1 MLVYATSIISGNE
14 RSKEID
20 VTFEQLDA
28 WHDGQLINKA
38 MPNVSPVDRDF
49 IKGIFQDEQ
58 YSPDEDDVDL
68 EKLFAAIPNGLF

>member
-1 MLVYATSIISGNE
+1 MLIISKSIITGVE

-20 VTFEQLDA
+20 VTFDQLDA
-28 WHDGQLINKA
+28 WHDGQLIQTA

-49 IKGIFQDEQ
+49 IKGIFEDEQ

-68 EKLFAAIPNGLF
+68 EKLFASIPNGLF

>member
-1 MLVYATSIISGNE
+1 MLIISKSILTGNE

-20 VTFEQLDA
+20 VTFDQLDA

-68 EKLFAAIPNGLF
+68 EKLFASIPNGLF